1 MPKVSVLT
9 PLYNTDP
16 AMLREAIDSIL
27 GQTFTDFEFI
37 LLNDSPENVE
47 LDKIVESYDDP
58 RIVYIKNEKNL
69 GISASRNKLLK
80 LAQGEYLAIFDHD
93 DISLSTRLEKQ
104 VNYLDSHPDVG
115 VCSSWVESFPKRRII
130 RYPEDSVD
138 IKNALLSHCAIIHSA
153 SMIRKSVLTENAI
166 QWEERYSP
174 CEDYMLWV
182 RLMGLTMF
190 HNIPEVLIRYRY
202 FEGNTTNKQKEKM
215 ADKGR
220 LVQCIAHKDYSFLLR
235 ENQKRK
241 WIYFL
246 RVIPLLKIKTTGAYK
261 EYLLFG
267 AIPLFTLK

>member
-16 AMLREAIDSIL
+16 VMLREAIDSIL

-37 LLNDSPENVE
+37 LLNDSPENTE
-47 LDKIVESYDDP
+47 LDKIVASYNDP
-58 RIVYIKNEKNL
+58 RIVYTKNEKNL
-69 GISASRNKLLK
+69 GISASRNKLLQMAK
-80 LAQGEYLAIFDHD
+80 GEYLAIFDHD
-93 DISLSTRLEKQ
+93 DISLPTRLEKEA
-104 VNYLDSHPDVG
+104 NYLDSHPDVG
-115 VCSSWVESFPKRRII
+115 VCSSWSENFPKKRIVK
-130 RYPEDSVD
+130 YPESSVD
-138 IKNALLSHCAIIHSA
+138 IKNALLSHCAMIHSA
-153 SMIRKSVLTENAI
+153 SMIRKSVLIENNI
-166 QWEERYSP
+166 RWEEQYSP

-190 HNIPEVLIRYRY
+190 HNIQEVLIRYRY
-202 FEGNTTNKQKEKM
+202 FDENTTNKQKEKM

-220 LVQCIAHKDYSFLLR
+220 LVQCIAHKDYAFLLR

-241 WIYFL
+241 WVYLF